1 MQLKENDISNECACL
16 IAPTECHQQ
25 LIAAGVNTPKT
36 VQTGQY
42 LVQWK
47 RYFDCFLFLFQT
59 LKNGALDVS
68 FD

>member
-47 RYFDCFLFLFQT
+47 RYFDCFVFFAPNLEKWCLRC
-59 LKNGALDVS
+59 VI
-68 FD
+68 